1 MTEPKY
7 QRMGKLE
14 KFYIEQNWKQLS
26 IDQLSTDTNVLKKS
40 IAKFIDK
47 LKVEEDKSQEEQKL
61 TQSKSPV
68 TSALDAS
75 KMMSP
80 RKGVAIMSKASSEIS
95 DEIRKLKRNIPNA
108 NCITTTRE
116 V

>member
-14 KFYIEQNWKQLS
+14 KFYIEQNWKHLNV
-26 IDQLSTDTNVLKKS
+26 DQLSTDTNVLKKS
-40 IAKFIDK
+40 ITKFIDK
-47 LKVEEDKSQEEQKL
+47 LKAEEDKSQEEHKL

-68 TSALDAS
+68 TSPLDAS
-75 KMMSP
+75 KIMSP

-95 DEIRKLKRNIPNA
+95 DEIRKLKRNILGE
-108 NCITTTRE
+108 RH
-116 V
+116 